1 MAIPTISI
9 ISPRDLSTATG
20 MSLVKIGI
28 DWDVNVT
35 DFTVTKIFA
44 IGASISLDS
53 LSADDTDASLY
64 TAVVQLHSGT
74 GGAVRFFIPGNSVD
88 QGNITTQFYFFW
100 GDEATPSTTSPDAP
114 TAVTVA
120 VTVSTATVAWQPPE
134 NNGGSEITGYQV
146 RYQEGAVAGGTWV
159 DAGDVTELII
169 SNLDAGT
176 QYTFDVRAV
185 NDIGNSVES
194 DAVTVSTT
202 AAPATVPGAP
212 TGVRV
217 ATTHSTAMVS
227 WIAPVSDVNSDIT
240 GYRVRHQAGAVAG
253 GDWVDVGDVTEFLI
267 RDLEAG
273 TQYTFDVQ
281 AVNSV
286 GNSPESDSVT
296 VSTAPAVVP
305 GVPTGVTVT
314 VTTSTATVSWIEPV
328 ENGGSEIIGY
338 RVRHQEGAVAGGV
351 WVATGSTDTTLEI
364 LNLEYNTQYTFDV
377 QAVNGVGNSMESEP
391 VTETT
396 QDIPFVLGFAV
407 PTDRVGNIFEIILES
422 THAVTDVD
430 LSDMVLRQSSPTAFY
445 ALTRSPVSTT
455 LTPITG
461 THNYLLS
468 ITLTG
473 TFDSDFII
481 RLRPRLLSYNGD
493 RVPSETLNSDVFHVD
508 TNLNALSVP
517 RNLVLTPTATGI
529 AAAWEIP
536 TDTGDSAISGY
547 EVQINEGA
555 IAGGAWVATGGTALT
570 HTFANLKKATQYTV
584 SARAVN
590 AEGSGIASAGV
601 STTTLTTV
609 PGAATSLA
617 VTVTRTSA
625 TLRWVAPSDTGGEA
639 INYQV
644 RINQG
649 AIAGGTWI
657 DTDSDETTHIFE
669 NLTPETQYT
678 FDVRVANSQGE
689 GLPSSSVTETTAS
702 RTVPSVPTS
711 LAVTTGIRTAT
722 ASWGPVAD
730 DGDSD
735 VTHFDVR
742 YQPGGEWLRV
752 LATVREH
759 MFLNLDPNTDYTFEV
774 RAINSIGAG
783 AAASLA
789 KRTEPIPPAV
799 ATITFSVSR
808 GVGGVALTVNVN
820 FDKDV
825 NDIDDDDLS
834 ATAGTLGSVSG
845 TGGAYEAQLT
855 PPATGDGNIEV
866 VLRSNAVTVGNAR
879 VSASIAYAEPVLPP
893 AIESI
898 GEQNIVVDTPYELT
912 VRIRNNPSKVYA
924 DGKWQDF
931 YHTYT
936 KNGTIGILKII
947 GRPEKL
953 VKGEKWKI
961 VAEKTGFDNVESE
974 IIFNV
979 IPAAP
984 VITRIGRQT
993 IYKGVETDILVP
1005 IANKPTVVDL
1015 RGPLLDLGFKR
1026 ETELEGVRIIGEIP
1040 ENIELSITEGVGNI
1054 TASNAG
1060 GVDEYG
1066 MPFDIRDTPT
1076 APGVPR
1082 SLSATLGDRQLTF
1095 TWQAPISGGTLGTT
1109 DTDTVKSLR
1118 C

>member
-9 ISPRDLSTATG
+9 ISPTDLSSATEG
-20 MSLVKIGI
+20 SYVSVGI
-28 DWDVNVT
+28 DWDVNVSG
-35 DFTVTKIFA
+35 FTSDGVSA
-44 IGASISLDS
+44 IGAFSDS
-53 LSADDTDASLY
+53 FSADTTDASLY
-64 TAVVQLHSGT
+64 TAVVQLPFGT
-74 GGAVRFFIPGNSVD
+74 GGSVTFFVYTNAVNQGNSLTEFSFD
-88 QGNITTQFYFFW
+88 W
-100 GDEATPSTTSPDAP
+100 GDQAASTGTVPDAP
-114 TAVTVA
+114 TAVTVT
-120 VTVSTATVAWQPPE
+120 VTDSTATVAWRPPS

-146 RYQEGAVAGGTWV
+146 RHQVGAVAGGVWV
-159 DAGDVTELII
+159 DAGDVTEFVVR
-169 SNLDAGT
+169 NLDPNT

-185 NDIGNSVES
+185 NDVGNSVES
-194 DAVTVSTT
+194 DAVTIST
-202 AAPATVPGAP
+202 AVAATVPGAP
-212 TGVRV
+212 TDVRV
-217 ATTHSTAMVS
+217 ATTHSTATVS
-227 WIAPVSDVNSDIT
+227 WIEPVDNGGSDII

-253 GDWVDVGDVTEFLI
+253 GDWVDAGNVTEFVI
-267 RDLEAG
+267 RNLEAG

-281 AVNSV
+281 AVNGV
-286 GNSPESDSVT
+286 GNSAESDSVT

-305 GVPTGVTVT
+305 GAPTGVTVT
-314 VTTSTATVSWIEPV
+314 VTTSTATVSWIKPV
-328 ENGGSEIIGY
+328 DNGGSDIIGY
-338 RVRHQEGAVAGGV
+338 RVRHQEGATAGGT

-377 QAVNGVGNSMESEP
+377 QTVNGVGNSMESEA

-407 PTDRVGNIFEIILES
+407 PTDRVGNMFDIILES
-422 THAVTDVD
+422 THAVTGVQ
-430 LSDMVLRQSSPTAFY
+430 LSDMVLRRSSPSTAFY
-445 ALTRSPVSTT
+445 ELTRSPVSVT

-473 TFDSDFII
+473 TFDSDFLI
-481 RLRPRLLSYNGD
+481 RLRPRRVTYNGTS
-493 RVPSETLNSDVFHVD
+493 VPIGSLNSAYFHVD
-508 TNLNALSVP
+508 TDLNSLSVP

-529 AAAWEIP
+529 AAAWETP

-555 IAGGAWVATGGTALT
+555 VAGGAWVATGSTAIT
-570 HTFANLKKATQYTV
+570 HNFESLKKATQYTV
-584 SARAVN
+584 SVRAVN
-590 AEGSGIASAGV
+590 TEGSGIASPGV

-617 VTVTRTSA
+617 VTVTRTTA
-625 TLRWVAPSDTGGEA
+625 TLAWVAPADTGGEA

-644 RINQG
+644 RKNAG
-649 AIAGGTWI
+649 AVAGGTWI
-657 DTDSDETTHIFE
+657 DTDSDATTHIFE

-689 GLPSSSVTETTAS
+689 GLPSSPVTETTAS

-722 ASWGPVAD
+722 ASWGPPTD
-730 DGDSD
+730 NGDSD
-735 VTHFDVR
+735 VTHYDVR
-742 YQPGGEWLRV
+742 YQPGGEWVRV
-752 LATVREH
+752 LAAVRDH
-759 MFLNLDPNTDYTFEV
+759 MFSNLDPNTDYTFEV
-774 RAINSIGAG
+774 RAINAIGAG

-799 ATITFSVSR
+799 ATITFSVSQ
-808 GVGGVALTVNVN
+808 GVGGVALTVNIN

-866 VLRSNAVTVGNAR
+866 VLRANAVTVGNAR
-879 VSASIAYAEPVLPP
+879 ASASIAYAEPVLPP
-893 AIESI
+893 AIEAI

-924 DGKWQDF
+924 DGKWEDF

-936 KNGTIGILKII
+936 KTGTIGTLKII
-947 GRPEKL
+947 GRPENL
-953 VKGEKWKI
+953 VKGEKWKVI
-961 VAEKTGFDNVESE
+961 AEKTGLDNVESE

-1005 IANKPTVVDL
+1005 IANKPAVVDL

-1026 ETELEGVRIIGEIP
+1026 ETEVEGVRIIGEIP

-1060 GVDEYG
+1060 GADEYG
-1066 MPFDIRDTPT
+1066 MPFDIED
-1076 APGVPR
+1076 AP
-1082 SLSATLGDRQLTF
+1082 
-1095 TWQAPISGGTLGTT
+1095 
-1109 DTDTVKSLR
+1109 
-1118 C
+1118 